1 LHNVVSR
8 PHDFERTDA
17 DPRLIGLLA
26 LGVAVFLIG
35 VPLLVWASY
44 PDSPHLGRLPDT
56 LPQPPAPRLQ
66 VAPKADLDRLHAS
79 ENEQLGSYAWV
90 DRDKS
95 IVRIPIDRAV
105 QLLSERGLAGWPSP
119 AAPSASQTPQ

>member
-1 LHNVVSR
+1 LHNVSR

-17 DPRLIGLLA
+17 DPRLVGLIA
-26 LGVAVFLIG
+26 LGVAVFLVG
-35 VPLLVWASY
+35 VPVFVLLSY
-44 PDSPHLGRLPDT
+44 PDASRLGRLPDI

-66 VAPKADLDRLHAS
+66 VEPKADLDRLHAS
-79 ENEQLGSYAWV
+79 ENKQLGSYGWV

-95 IVRIPIDRAV
+95 IARIPIDRAL

-119 AAPSASQTPQ
+119 TAPSAGQAPQ